1 MALGVKVKELRMKK
15 GLSLQQVADGVGSS
29 KAHIWEIEIGK
40 SKNPSIDS
48 LTKLAIFFDVS
59 VAFLIGEDPNSEGEE
74 PELVAMFRELKGLS
88 EPDRNKLRSIMK
100 VFTDQAK
107 DQK

>member
-15 GLSLQQVADGVGSS
+15 NLSLQQVADGVGSS
-29 KAHIWEIEIGK
+29 KAHIWEIETGK

-48 LTKLAIFFDVS
+48 LTKLAEFFNVS

-74 PELVAMFRELKGLS
+74 PGLVAMYRELKGLTDK
-88 EPDRNKLRSIMK
+88 DRDTIRELMK
-100 VFTDQAK
+100 HFKGREGD
-107 DQK
+107 